1 MFKLNCA
8 NKINKIRKTLKLWLF
23 RYFQLTHYQINPQS
37 LFNQSPLQM
46 GINSFVEISYQK
58 NILLQYFK
66 RVLSIT
72 DAVSC
77 SEAIKKGNLATIM
90 AV

>member
-1 MFKLNCA
+1 
-8 NKINKIRKTLKLWLF
+8 
-23 RYFQLTHYQINPQS
+23 
-37 LFNQSPLQM
+37 M

-72 DAVSC
+72 DAVSR

-90 AV
+90 AI